1 MGVVNDLGLI
11 EELVKT
17 AGAIGA
23 NRTKQ
28 GLIDM
33 REKTPVENKIICDR
47 IIEIVCTHF
56 QITVDYLKTG
66 TKKDDARINALW
78 FCTGLIKYHVKLYLR
93 EIADILNK
101 NMTVVSRY
109 DKNLKELKPHRPAEK
124 KLLDEYRQL
133 DDMVFEFIKAYKNV

>member
-1 MGVVNDLGLI
+1 MSVGNDLGLI

-17 AGAIGA
+17 AGTIGA
-23 NRTKQ
+23 HRTKQ

-33 REKTPVENKIICDR
+33 REKTPVENAIICDR
-47 IIEIVCTHF
+47 IIEIVCAHF
-56 QITVDYLKTG
+56 QITTEYLKTG

-78 FCTGLIKYHVKLYLR
+78 FCTGLIKDHVKLYLR

-124 KLLDEYRQL
+124 RLLEEYQQL
-133 DDMVFEFIKAYKNV
+133 DTVVFQFIKGYKNM